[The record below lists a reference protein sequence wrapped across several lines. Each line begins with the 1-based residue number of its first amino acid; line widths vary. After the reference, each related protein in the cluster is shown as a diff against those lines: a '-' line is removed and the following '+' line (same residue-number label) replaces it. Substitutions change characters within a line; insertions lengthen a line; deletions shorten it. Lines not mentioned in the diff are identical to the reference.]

1 MATSINSTNLNRF
14 HNLSPALLADLI
26 GQLDKQAKSATT
38 ELDAAKD
45 AFKAR
50 GLLVAEGET
59 YAIVLQKTI
68 RASLDTATVKSEMG
82 QSWYDDHC
90 KLTEVSTLR
99 IAASKPAAVA
109 A

>member
-1 MATSINSTNLNRF
+1 MATVINSTNLNRF

-26 GQLDKQAKSATT
+26 GQLDKQAKSAST

-68 RASLDTATVKSEMG
+68 RASSSLKRRS
-82 QSWYDDHC
+82 S
-90 KLTEVSTLR
+90 
-99 IAASKPAAVA
+99 AVWIWFRSLIGRSLPSRR
-109 A
+109 